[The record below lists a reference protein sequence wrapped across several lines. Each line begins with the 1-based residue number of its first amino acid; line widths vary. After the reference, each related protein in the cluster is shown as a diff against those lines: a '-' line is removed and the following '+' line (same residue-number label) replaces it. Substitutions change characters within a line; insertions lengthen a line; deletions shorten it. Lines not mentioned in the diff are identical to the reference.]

1 MWYSLSYGSG
11 LYLCICLCYSF
22 DMGIRKESGV
32 LEYSFLFEGINGV
45 QFRGVCYV
53 FCGSF
58 FGVVFQYWNIDL

>member
-1 MWYSLSYGSG
+1 MGIGSVLEGSFVLVMWYSLSYGSG

-45 QFRGVCYV
+45 
-53 FCGSF
+53 
-58 FGVVFQYWNIDL
+58 